1 MPHPRLVATL
11 LLFLI
16 VVARSATAAQNIPSP
31 YTFVEH
37 SQGWALFGGRSDLN
51 PGRLGLGPQDAD
63 TYGGRYTVAFGGAMS
78 LDADGTM
85 FLSARDVLDVSEP
98 VDDRSLGRTDINVF
112 LVDFKLRVNL
122 TGQRAWHGFQPFI
135 AFGAG
140 LALPASMNRVLELD
154 ADMAREEWYEF
165 GARFTGT
172 FAGGVNFHVY
182 NKISLRVDGVV
193 NLWRITTPLGWQTV
207 AADPLSENPEGE
219 WVSIKT
225 IRVGAAWRF

>member
-122 TGQRAWHGFQPFI
+122 TGQRAWHGFQPLHRVRS
-135 AFGAG
+135 GAG
-140 LALPASMNRVLELD
+140 PPRLHEPCS
-154 ADMAREEWYEF
+154 
-165 GARFTGT
+165 GARRGH
-172 FAGGVNFHVY
+172 GPRGMV
-182 NKISLRVDGVV
+182 
-193 NLWRITTPLGWQTV
+193 
-207 AADPLSENPEGE
+207 
-219 WVSIKT
+219 
-225 IRVGAAWRF
+225 